1 MTAPAQTAGQRGS
14 GKAQPTLWELL
25 RRRREDIFRRPYFDY
40 FNIMLVVLLLAFFGV
55 AMVMSASMSTS
66 VADGQRVWS
75 TTLRQSIMVT
85 LGFVTMWLAMRM
97 PIKWVRRFS
106 GILLGV
112 AFLLLIAVLIP
123 GIGTGLESKG
133 SQSWLNLGFFSLQPS
148 EIAKVAIAVWGAHYL
163 AGHRYTAVSFDSR
176 YFKFLCVATAMCL
189 LIVLEQDIGM
199 AMTFLSVVFAILF
212 FAGFDGKILAVISGV
227 VALFVGLLGLA
238 GGFRGKRFEVY
249 FDALFGHFE
258 ESKDAAFQSYQ
269 GFLSLADG
277 GLTGVGVGQSRA
289 KWFYLPEAKN
299 DFIFAIIGEELGL
312 VGGILFI
319 ALFGWLGFIG
329 FRIAMKTSNQFLS
342 LLAATLTA
350 GVVAQAF
357 VNIGYV
363 IGLLPVTG
371 IQLPLIS
378 AGGTSAVIT
387 LAAMGLLANCARH
400 EPETISAMAN
410 YGKPTFENLLRLP
423 EPTLKGLDNP
433 SRRGENRYPRNGG
446 GVARVEPESR
456 QLRRPGV
463 RDQRLRDTPTRT
475 GVQRGGAQRAGSRR
489 GGQTLRQPIS
499 ERGAG
504 YRGRSRPEPG
514 QQPYRDGIRDG
525 SYRNSR
531 PYRER

>member
-14 GKAQPTLWELL
+14 GSANPTLWEAL

-66 VADGQRVWS
+66 VADGQRVWA
-75 TTLRQSIMVT
+75 TTLRQSIMVV
-85 LGFVTMWLAMRM
+85 LGFVTMWLALRM

-106 GILLGV
+106 GVLLTV
-112 AFLLLIAVLIP
+112 AFILLIAVLIP

-163 AGHRYTAVSFDSR
+163 AGHKFTGFAPGTR
-176 YFKFLCVATAMCL
+176 YFNFIGVATFMCV
-189 LIVLEQDIGM
+189 LIILEQDIGM
-199 AMTFLSVVFAILF
+199 ALTFLSVVFAILF
-212 FAGFDGKILAVISGV
+212 FAGINGKLLMAFGGTALLGV
-227 VALFVGLLGLA
+227 VVLALS

-423 EPTLKGLDNP
+423 EPTLKGLDTP
-433 SRRGENRYPRNGG
+433 QRRGKNSYPRNGEG
-446 GVARVEPESR
+446 MGYMEPEPR
-456 QLRRPGV
+456 RLKRPGV
-463 RDQRLRDTPTRT
+463 RDQRIREVPVRNA
-475 GVQRGGAQRAGSRR
+475 AQRMDTQRTRSRR

-499 ERGAG
+499 ERGAT
-504 YRGRSRPEPG
+504 YRSRSRTMPES
-514 QQPYRDGIRDG
+514 QPYRDGIRDG

-531 PYRER
+531 PYRQR